1 MDNNREILKNL
12 ISIDK
17 LEKMSAADII
27 DEIATNL
34 YKKENFHVR
43 TPNIINK
50 IPLIIKDIILLID
63 FDIEVNM
70 NSILGFL
77 ENSTGLFLEDT
88 IEALERIGAYED
100 MKILRTIKDIMGKYN
115 ICTNDLREN
124 VNSGSLYEISSFIET
139 HGDEYDEMAYEISME
154 ADKLY
159 ISDPNRNVFDNLEIY
174 IEKHK
179 KEVTAELLR

>member
-1 MDNNREILKNL
+1 MDNNKEILKNL
-12 ISIDK
+12 ISIDRI
-17 LEKMSAADII
+17 EEMSASDII
-27 DEIATNL
+27 DEIASNL

-50 IPLIIKDIILLID
+50 IPLIIKHIILLID

-70 NSILGFL
+70 NGILGFL

-88 IEALERIGAYED
+88 IDALERIGANED
-100 MKILRTIKDIMGKYN
+100 TKILKNIKNIMEKYN
-115 ICTNDLREN
+115 ISTNDLREN
-124 VNSGSLYEISSFIET
+124 VNSGSLYEISSFIEI
-139 HGDEYDEMAYEISME
+139 HGDEYDDMADEISME

-174 IEKHK
+174 IKKHK
-179 KEVTAELLR
+179 KELINELLR